1 VPANKKVPSKKPA
14 PSTKPLWQKL
24 FIKGGTA
31 LLVNAPAGYAKV
43 LDGSPAKV
51 TTRASGAADTVLL
64 FAADEAE
71 FRSSIPAVMKSLG
84 PSTSV
89 WVAYR
94 KGDKQ
99 FHRDT
104 LGSLAATFGLQPVS
118 LVAVDDAWSAL
129 RLKPA

>member
-1 VPANKKVPSKKPA
+1 MPAA
-14 PSTKPLWQKL
+14 
-24 FIKGGTA
+24 
-31 LLVNAPAGYAKV
+31 
-43 LDGSPAKV
+43 
-51 TTRASGAADTVLL
+51 
-64 FAADEAE
+64 
-71 FRSSIPAVMKSLG
+71 MKSVG
-84 PSTSV
+84 PGTSV

-118 LVAVDDAWSAL
+118 LVAVDDTWSAL